1 MCIRDSLRKNR
12 TLCTAACSR
21 TSMQYDRD
29 VDRRILSVSNAH
41 LSGLLMV
48 SALTPVSSIRNDAAH
63 LAANHMVSCG
73 ALDNIEIAQ
82 READTWLRYI
92 PNAPIMAAEA
102 TCSFLSEAINTAA
115 RRRGFCLDEGLKMI
129 MLNAYRRSTW
139 SHVVEDKNSR
149 CAQPAC
155 VTHSRPMLSTSVSRS
170 F

>member
-1 MCIRDSLRKNR
+1 
-12 TLCTAACSR
+12 
-21 TSMQYDRD
+21 
-29 VDRRILSVSNAH
+29 
-41 LSGLLMV
+41 MV

-92 PNAPIMAAEA
+92 PNAP
-102 TCSFLSEAINTAA
+102 LSWRLRQRAHFYLKPFNI
-115 RRRGFCLDEGLKMI
+115 RQRVRRGFCLDEGLKMI

-149 CAQPAC
+149 W
-155 VTHSRPMLSTSVSRS
+155 RPTCMCNS
-170 F
+170 